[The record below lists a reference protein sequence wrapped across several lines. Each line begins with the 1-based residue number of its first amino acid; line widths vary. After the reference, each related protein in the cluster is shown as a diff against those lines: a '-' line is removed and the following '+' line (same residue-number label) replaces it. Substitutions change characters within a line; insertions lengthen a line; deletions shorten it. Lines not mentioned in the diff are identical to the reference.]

1 MSAVDLDLLA
11 DYVGGALDGTPEHD
25 RVARL
30 VADDPAWRSAAAD
43 LTAALTLV
51 EADLATLAAAAEPMP
66 DDIAARFDALLASSE
81 FTAPRPA
88 PPRPAVGERTLNRD
102 APGSRPARRGWRR
115 WATPVA
121 VAAGAL
127 ALAGIVLPLGPLAT
141 SQEDAGTGLSAENAP
156 AVAVAPADGGVP
168 VTASGTDYGRQM
180 LSSAQKTQKVPPSS
194 EAARTYDNS
203 TMAAAADL
211 GRLGGSAEALASC
224 FTAITTVLPGTVTG
238 ADFARF
244 EGRPALIVTVD
255 TATGGWWFV
264 AGPQCG
270 QPGPDE
276 LFRAPRN

>member
-11 DYVGGALDGTPEHD
+11 DYVGGALDGTPEHQ

-30 VADDPAWRSAAAD
+30 VADDPDWRSAAAD
-43 LTAALTLV
+43 LTTALALV
-51 EADLATLAAAAEPMP
+51 NADLTALGAAPEPMP
-66 DDIAARFDALLASSE
+66 DDIAARFDALLASPE
-81 FTAPRPA
+81 FTASRPV

-102 APGSRPARRGWRR
+102 APRSRAARRGWRR
-115 WATPVA
+115 WATPVV
-121 VAAGAL
+121 VAASVL

-141 SQEDAGTGLSAENAP
+141 SQQDAGAGLTAENAP
-156 AVAVAPADGGVP
+156 AIAVAPDGGVP
-168 VTASGTDYGRQM
+168 TTASGTDYRREM
-180 LSSAQKTQKVPPSS
+180 LASGSMSQKTTPSS
-194 EAARTYDNS
+194 EAARTFDGS
-203 TMAAAADL
+203 EMAAATDL
-211 GRLGGSAEALASC
+211 NRLGGSGEALATC
-224 FTAITTVLPGTVTG
+224 FAAISTVLPGTVTG

-270 QPGPDE
+270 QTGPDE